1 MQDPASGQ
9 EVSRIQ
15 LSYQSGWNRAFVH
28 FNMDGQ
34 GVLHLNSA

>member
-9 EVSRIQ
+9 EVSRIH

-28 FNMDGQ
+28 FNMDDQ